1 MIYVLTVMGLIWLR
15 VRDIE
20 DKTASWSFRA
30 DRSKKKRV
38 KSKRVMHQAFE
49 YVGAMI
55 LTWSFSTVARIS
67 QWTTDNNGVA
77 FPLLVLMTI
86 FVPLQGALNYLIYF
100 QPKWLKT
107 RLAKRRKSKLAMMK
121 AKELSKIAVVRAYT
135 RKHPA
140 LNSASN
146 PNPSLKPVAKD
157 TQTMSTHDNSDRI
170 EKIAKAMKRRQ
181 SENAQTLNAESEQ
194 DRRTSMPSLYVKIRS
209 LTHKTKKE
217 SLTRF
222 KKKMGHMNGKSVH
235 FRTHTIDTDGYQ
247 FPLKQGDACVEEIL
261 PADFG
266 LDNIDVGDDGN
277 SDADPNYRPMKA
289 QDEENID
296 SSFHSSADESS
307 FGSQH
312 GKEEFL
318 PGHLMNDGTLGFQ
331 DTIEKQGSGQFFL
344 PSPTAATS
352 IVNTN
357 FDKRS
362 AEDLHPPSRLDRK
375 DILTGNDSEDSG
387 DHLDDDYM
395 NF

>member
-1 MIYVLTVMGLIWLR
+1 
-15 VRDIE
+15 
-20 DKTASWSFRA
+20 
-30 DRSKKKRV
+30 
-38 KSKRVMHQAFE
+38 MHQAFE

-55 LTWSFSTVARIS
+55 LTWTFSTVARIS

-100 QPKWLKT
+100 QPKWLN
-107 RLAKRRKSKLAMMK
+107 RILAKRRKSKLAMMK
-121 AKELSKIAVVRAYT
+121 VKELSKIAVVREYT
-135 RKHPA
+135 RKHPDTNPA

-157 TQTMSTHDNSDRI
+157 TQIMSTHDNSDRI
-170 EKIAKAMKRRQ
+170 EKMAKSMKRRQ
-181 SENAQTLNAESEQ
+181 SENSQTLIAESEQ

-209 LTHKTKKE
+209 TTHQSKKE
-217 SLTRF
+217 SLTRL

-266 LDNIDVGDDGN
+266 LDNIDVGN
-277 SDADPNYRPMKA
+277 SDADPNYRPMEA

-296 SSFHSSADESS
+296 SSFSSADESS
-307 FGSQH
+307 FGSKH

-318 PGHLMNDGTLGFQ
+318 PGHLMNDGILGFQ
-331 DTIEKQGSGQFFL
+331 DTIERQGSGQFFL
-344 PSPTAATS
+344 PGPTAATS
-352 IVNTN
+352 IVDRN